1 MRFLVFGA
9 TGMAGHMI
17 SLYLQERGHDVIGFS
32 RRPASFLK
40 QSVEGDAFDRSAV
53 ERSIEQA
60 KPDVVVNGIGLLV
73 ADCERYH
80 DRAVY
85 LDAYVPH
92 MLAALSERCGARVFQ
107 LSTDCVFKGDTGPY
121 SDHSVPDA
129 DEFYGKVKAL
139 GELRD
144 GHNLTLRQ
152 SIVGPDLSGDGI
164 GLLNWFMK
172 QGGTVNGWRHAIWTG
187 LTTLE
192 LAKAIGACAAE
203 GTSGLVN
210 MVPDGPGIS
219 KYRLLSLFNDCMRA
233 GEVRVQPDDSFSCDK
248 SLTRTTDACS
258 FVPSPY
264 EDQVRE
270 LAVWMREHRA
280 LYPHYAGVLR

>member
-9 TGMAGHMI
+9 TGMAGHTV

-32 RRPASFLK
+32 RRPAPFLK
-40 QSVEGDAFDRSAV
+40 QSIKGDAFDRVAV
-53 ERSIEQA
+53 ERSIEQVE
-60 KPDVVVNGIGLLV
+60 PDVVVNAIGLLV

-92 MLAALSERCGARVFQ
+92 MLAALSEKHGARVFQ
-107 LSTDCVFKGDTGPY
+107 LSTDCVFRGDTGPY
-121 SDHSVPDA
+121 TECSASDA
-129 DEFYGKVKAL
+129 EEFYGKVKAL

-144 GHNLTLRQ
+144 GRNLTLRQ
-152 SIVGPDLSGDGI
+152 SIVGPDLSADGI

-172 QGGTVNGWRHAIWTG
+172 QGGAINGWRHAIWTG

-192 LAKAIGACAAE
+192 LAKVIEACAAE
-203 GTSGLVN
+203 GTSGLLN
-210 MVPDGPGIS
+210 MVPDGAGIS
-219 KYRLLSLFNDCMRA
+219 KYRLLSLFNDYMRA
-233 GEVRVQPDDSFSCDK
+233 GEVRIQADDSFSCDK
-248 SLTRTTDACS
+248 SLVRTTGTCS
-258 FVPSPY
+258 FAPEPY

-270 LAVWMREHRA
+270 LASWMREHSA